1 MQNKQ
6 IKPNSIVALS
16 IVSESEIATL
26 FPEYDGSYK
35 FDERPDFNKIL
46 FSLGVDT
53 SQRVEVQDNLQ
64 HRNRLN
70 QVVICR
76 RYVGQ
81 ERLDT
86 EWLTSGY
93 ASREALDKASGSRLM
108 EDVYRAKGLTQDM
121 QDRLE
126 ARDIY
131 SIIDESVQG

>member
-81 ERLDT
+81 ERLDA

>member
-16 IVSESEIATL
+16 IVSESEIAML

-81 ERLDT
+81 ERLDA